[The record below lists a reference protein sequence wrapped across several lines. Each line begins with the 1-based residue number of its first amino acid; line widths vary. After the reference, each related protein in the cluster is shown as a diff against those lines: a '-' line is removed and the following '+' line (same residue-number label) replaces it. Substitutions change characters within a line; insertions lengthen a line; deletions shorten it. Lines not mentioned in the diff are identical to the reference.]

1 MSTTRKETAELLTVL
16 QSNYPDAFRGMS
28 DNCVQAKI
36 ALWQQMFAE
45 YPKQQV
51 FAAAMAYMAT
61 DTKGFMPS
69 VGQVNEQLQRMLHRM
84 TATPAEAW
92 SYVSAALRNS
102 SYGAAEEFAKLPEDV
117 QRLVGSPAQLR
128 EWAQMDA
135 QTVQSV
141 IGSNFQR
148 SYQARQTQQRDYEKL
163 PGQMKQLLRGLGDA
177 LGLESGKEDS
187 NDTE

>member
-1 MSTTRKETAELLTVL
+1 MTRRETAELLTVL

-28 DNCVQAKI
+28 DSCVQAKI
-36 ALWQQMFAE
+36 ALWQQMFADYSKE
-45 YPKQQV
+45 QV
-51 FAAAMAYMAT
+51 SAAAMAYMAT

-69 VGQVNEQLQRMLHRM
+69 VGQINEQLLRLREQH

-92 SYVSAALRNS
+92 SSVSAALRNS
-102 SYGAAEEFAKLPEDV
+102 SYGAAEEFAKLPPAV

-148 SYQARQTQQRDYEKL
+148 SYQARAAQQRDYEKL
-163 PGQMKQLLRGLGDA
+163 PGQMKQLLSGLGDA
-177 LGLESGKEDS
+177 LRLDSGKEDAY
-187 NDTE
+187 DTE